1 MKKMMLILSLVLV
14 LELAFY
20 PLEGKAQMGP
30 GMMHRGYSMGS
41 GMMGRGG
48 YGGWYCPYCGQYM
61 GPGGG
66 YGMGPGMMGRGMGP
80 GMMGERI
87 TVPDRLPTPK
97 NAEWVQK
104 LREILSLEKKSY
116 VQYTTDA
123 EKYNAAMPY
132 MMVIPQEEDHVN
144 LIERLF
150 FAYGLKTDGKPESA
164 VGTKSLKGAFELC
177 VGMEQEL
184 IPRYTWLVQNAED
197 RDSAQ
202 VLNNI
207 LLQTRWHLV
216 MFQHALGLGGYGMG
230 PGMMGGGMMSGRGYG
245 MGPGMMGRGMGPGM
259 MGPGYGYGPQYQQ
272 PQKPLEEK
280 DARAILENYLRG
292 TRNPNLKLGKITEQ
306 GNYLEAEI
314 VTKEGSLVDKILV
327 DRYTGWIRSIY

>member
-1 MKKMMLILSLVLV
+1 MKKTMFILALALVFG
-14 LELAFY
+14 LAFY

-30 GMMHRGYSMGS
+30 GMMHRGY
-41 GMMGRGG
+41 
-48 YGGWYCPYCGQYM
+48 
-61 GPGGG
+61 
-66 YGMGPGMMGRGMGP
+66 GMGP
-80 GMMGERI
+80 GMMGEWI

-97 NAEWVQK
+97 NTEWVQK

-123 EKYNAAMPY
+123 DKYNAAMPY
-132 MMVIPQEEDHVN
+132 MMVIFQEEDHIN

-150 FAYGLKTDGKPESA
+150 FAYGLKMDGKPESA
-164 VGTKSLKGAFELC
+164 VGTKSLKEAFELC
-177 VGMEQEL
+177 MRMEQEL

-207 LLQTRWHLV
+207 LLQTRWHLA
-216 MFQHALGLGGYGMG
+216 MFQHALGMGGYGMG
-230 PGMMGGGMMSGRGYG
+230 PGMMMGGGMMGGRGY
-245 MGPGMMGRGMGPGM
+245 GMGPGM

-280 DARAILENYLRG
+280 DAKAILENYLRG

-306 GNYLEAEI
+306 GNYFEAEI

-327 DRYTGWIRSIY
+327 DRYTGWIRSVY

>member
-1 MKKMMLILSLVLV
+1 MKKMMFILALALVFG
-14 LELAFY
+14 LAFY
-20 PLEGKAQMGP
+20 PLKAKAQMGP
-30 GMMHRGYSMGS
+30 ETMHRGYGMGP
-41 GMMGRGG
+41 GMMGGGG
-48 YGGWYCPYCGQYM
+48 YGGWYCPYCGRYM
-61 GPGGG
+61 GLGGG

-80 GMMGERI
+80 GMMGEWI
-87 TVPDRLPTPK
+87 TVPDRLQTPK
-97 NAEWVQK
+97 NTEWVQK

-132 MMVIPQEEDHVN
+132 MMVIFQEENHIS

-150 FAYGLKTDGKPESA
+150 FAYGLKTNGKSESA
-164 VGTKSLKGAFELC
+164 VGTKSLKEAFELC

-202 VLNNI
+202 ILNNI
-207 LLQTRWHLV
+207 LLQTRWHLA
-216 MFQHALGLGGYGMG
+216 MFQHAIDMGGYGMG
-230 PGMMGGGMMSGRGYG
+230 PGMVLGGGMMGGRSYG
-245 MGPGMMGRGMGPGM
+245 MGPGMI
-259 MGPGYGYGPQYQQ
+259 GPGYAYGPQYQK

-280 DARAILENYLRG
+280 DAKAILENYLRS

-306 GNYLEAEI
+306 GNYFEGEI
-314 VTKEGSLVDKILV
+314 TAKDGSLVDKILV

>member
-1 MKKMMLILSLVLV
+1 LIKRRERIMKKMMFILALELVFG
-14 LELAFY
+14 LAFY

-30 GMMHRGYSMGS
+30 GMM
-41 GMMGRGG
+41 
-48 YGGWYCPYCGQYM
+48 
-61 GPGGG
+61 
-66 YGMGPGMMGRGMGP
+66 GRGMGP
-80 GMMGERI
+80 GMMGEWI

-97 NAEWVQK
+97 STEWVQK
-104 LREILSLEKKSY
+104 LREILVLEKKSY

-150 FAYGLKTDGKPESA
+150 LAYGLKGDGNPESA
-164 VGTKSLKGAFELC
+164 IETKSLKEAFELC
-177 VGMEQEL
+177 MRMEQEL

-207 LLQTRWHLV
+207 LLQTRWHLA
-216 MFQHALGLGGYGMG
+216 MFQHALGMGGYGMG
-230 PGMMGGGMMSGRGYG
+230 PGMMGGRGYG

-259 MGPGYGYGPQYQQ
+259 MGPGYGYWPQYQQ
-272 PQKPLEEK
+272 PQKPLDEK
-280 DARAILENYLRG
+280 DAKAILENYLRG
-292 TRNPNLKLGKITEQ
+292 TRNPNLKVGKITEQ
-306 GNYLEAEI
+306 GNYFEAEI
-314 VTKEGSLVDKILV
+314 ITKDGSLVDKILV
-327 DRYTGWIRSIY
+327 DRYTSWIRSIY